1 MLLHSFELRAFH
13 CQNRAFQQRWSPNP
27 LAMNADSKE
36 FLQRLVETPSPS
48 GYEHNVQK
56 LVRDRIRPWSDE
68 VRTDVMGNVFGI
80 RNPAGSPR
88 IMLAGHC
95 DQIGF
100 IVNHITDDG
109 FLHLDPIGG
118 VDPVV
123 ATSQRVSIMTRAG
136 LVPGGIGRKAIHL
149 MDDEDKK
156 KVPKIHDL
164 YIDIGA
170 TSKEDTLKLVSIG
183 DAGIF
188 LQPYIELA
196 NNRAVS
202 MAFDNKMGTWIVT
215 ETLRLLH
222 GQTFDACVIGV
233 STVQEEIGLRGAT
246 ASAFS
251 SEAQV
256 GIALDVAHA
265 TDTPGIEKKRAGD
278 FYVGKGPMIYRGA
291 NINPRVFELLV
302 SAAETENMPY
312 QVASAARGTGTD
324 ANPMQLSR
332 GGMAT
337 GLLSVPL
344 RYMHTPNE
352 LLSLDDLENTA
363 RLLAAFCANLKK
375 DQDFTP

>member
-1 MLLHSFELRAFH
+1 MNEESKDFLR
-13 CQNRAFQQRWSPNP
+13 Q
-27 LAMNADSKE
+27 
-36 FLQRLVETPSPS
+36 LVETPSPS
-48 GYEHNVQK
+48 GYEYDVQK
-56 LVRDRIRPWSDE
+56 LVRERIRPWCDS
-68 VRTDVMGNVFGI
+68 VRTDVMGNVFGV
-80 RNPAGSPR
+80 RQSEGRPR
-88 IMLAGHC
+88 VMLAGHC

-100 IVNHITDDG
+100 IVNYITDDG
-109 FLHLDPIGG
+109 FLYFEPIGG

-123 ATSQRVSIMTRAG
+123 ATSQRLSIMTRQG
-136 LVPGGIGRKAIHL
+136 PVPGVIGRKAIHL

-170 TSKEDTLKLVSIG
+170 TSKADALKLVAVG

-188 LQPYIELA
+188 LQPYLELA
-196 NNRAVS
+196 NDRAVS

-215 ETLRLLH
+215 ETLRLLKDRE
-222 GQTFDACVIGV
+222 FAACVIGV

-251 SEAQV
+251 SEADV
-256 GIALDVAHA
+256 GIALDVGHA

-278 FYVGKGPMIYRGA
+278 LQVGGGPMIFRGA
-291 NINPRVFELLV
+291 NINPRVFDLLIMT
-302 SAAETENMPY
+302 AEEEEIPY
-312 QVASAARGTGTD
+312 QVVSAARGTGTD
-324 ANPMQLSR
+324 ANAMQLSR

-352 LLSLDDLENTA
+352 LLSLVDLENTA
-363 RLLAAFCANLKK
+363 LLLAAFCARLTE
-375 DQDFTP
+375 DDDFTP

>member
-1 MLLHSFELRAFH
+1 
-13 CQNRAFQQRWSPNP
+13 
-27 LAMNADSKE
+27 MNADSKD
-36 FLQRLVETPSPS
+36 FLKQLVETPSPS
-48 GYEHNVQK
+48 GYEHDVQK
-56 LVRDRIRPWSDE
+56 LVRERIRPWCDS
-68 VRTDVMGNVFGI
+68 VRTDVMGNVFGV
-80 RNPAGSPR
+80 RNPKGEPR

-100 IVNHITDDG
+100 LVQYITEEG
-109 FLHLDPIGG
+109 FIHFEAIGG

-123 ATSQRVSIMTRAG
+123 ATSQRVSIMTRNG
-136 LVPGGIGRKAIHL
+136 LIPGVIGRKAIHL
-149 MDDEDKK
+149 MDEDDRK
-156 KVPKIHDL
+156 KVPKMHDL

-170 TSKEDTLKLVSIG
+170 TSKEDARKLLSIG

-196 NNRAVS
+196 NERAVA

-222 GQTFDACVIGV
+222 ERKFDACVVGV

-251 SEAQV
+251 SEADV
-256 GIALDVAHA
+256 GIALDVAHG
-265 TDTPGIEKKRAGD
+265 TDTPGIEKKKAGE
-278 FYVGKGPMIYRGA
+278 FHVGKGPMIFRGA
-291 NINPRVFELLV
+291 NINPRVFDLLV
-302 SAAETENMPY
+302 ASAEEEKIPY

-352 LLSLDDLENTA
+352 LLSLADLEDTA
-363 RLLAAFCANLKK
+363 RLLAAFCARLNTNH
-375 DQDFTP
+375 DFTP

>member
-1 MLLHSFELRAFH
+1 
-13 CQNRAFQQRWSPNP
+13 
-27 LAMNADSKE
+27 MNDDSKN
-36 FLQRLVETPSPS
+36 FLKLLVETPSPS
-48 GYEHNVQK
+48 GYEHDVQK
-56 LVRDRIRPWSDE
+56 LVRERIRAWCDS
-68 VRTDVMGNVFGI
+68 VRTDVMGNVFGV
-80 RNPAGSPR
+80 RNAAGKPR

-100 IVNHITDDG
+100 IVNHITDEG
-109 FLHLDPIGG
+109 FFYFEPIGG

-123 ATSQRVSIMTRAG
+123 ATSQRLCIMTQHG
-136 LVPGGIGRKAIHL
+136 PIPGVIGRKAIHL

-156 KVPKIHDL
+156 KVPKIYDL
-164 YIDIGA
+164 YVDIGA
-170 TSKEDTLKLVSIG
+170 TSKADALKLVSIG

-188 LQPYIELA
+188 LQPYLELA
-196 NNRAVS
+196 NERAVS

-215 ETLRLLH
+215 ETLRLLKERD
-222 GQTFDACVIGV
+222 FPACVIGV

-251 SEAQV
+251 SEADV
-256 GIALDVAHA
+256 GIALDVAHG
-265 TDTPGIEKKRAGD
+265 TDTPGIEKKRVGD
-278 FYVGKGPMIYRGA
+278 FEVGGGPMIYRGA

-302 SAAETENMPY
+302 AAAEKEKIPY

-352 LLSLDDLENTA
+352 LLSLVDLENTA
-363 RLLAAFCANLKK
+363 RLLAAFCADLEQG
-375 DQDFTP
+375 QDFTP

>member
-1 MLLHSFELRAFH
+1 
-13 CQNRAFQQRWSPNP
+13 
-27 LAMNADSKE
+27 MNADSKD
-36 FLQRLVETPSPS
+36 FLKQLVETPSPS
-48 GYEHNVQK
+48 GYEHEVQK
-56 LVRDRIRPWSDE
+56 LVRERIRPWCDE

-80 RNPAGSPR
+80 RNPGGKPR

-100 IVNHITDDG
+100 IVQYITKEG
-109 FLHLDPIGG
+109 FLHLEPIGG

-123 ATSQRVSIMTRAG
+123 ATAQRVSIMTQRG
-136 LVPGGIGRKAIHL
+136 LVAGVIGRKAIHL
-149 MDDEDKK
+149 MDDEDRK
-156 KVPKIHDL
+156 KVPKIHEL
-164 YIDIGA
+164 YVDIGA
-170 TSKEDTLKLVSIG
+170 TSEEDVRKRVSIG
-183 DAGIF
+183 DAGVF

-196 NNRAVS
+196 NERVVS

-222 GQTFDACVIGV
+222 GREFSACVIGV

-251 SEAQV
+251 SEADV
-256 GIALDVAHA
+256 GIALDVAHG
-265 TDTPGIEKKRAGD
+265 TDTPGIDKRKAGD
-278 FYVGKGPMIYRGA
+278 FHVGKGPMIYRGA
-291 NINPRVFELLV
+291 NVNPRVFDLLV
-302 SAAETENMPY
+302 AAAEEEKIPC

-324 ANPMQLSR
+324 ANVMQLSR

-352 LLSLDDLENTA
+352 LLSLSDLEATA
-363 RLLAAFCANLKK
+363 RLLAAFCAKLAA

>member
-1 MLLHSFELRAFH
+1 
-13 CQNRAFQQRWSPNP
+13 
-27 LAMNADSKE
+27 MNSESKD
-36 FLQRLVETPSPS
+36 FLKRLVETPSPS
-48 GYEHNVQK
+48 GYEHDVQK
-56 LVRDRIRPWSDE
+56 LVRERIRPWCDS

-80 RNPAGSPR
+80 RNAEGRPR
-88 IMLAGHC
+88 VMLAGHC

-100 IVNHITDDG
+100 IIQYITDDG
-109 FLHLDPIGG
+109 FLHVEPIGG

-123 ATSQRVSIMTRAG
+123 ATSQRVSIMTRNG
-136 LVPGGIGRKAIHL
+136 QVPGVVGRKAIHL
-149 MDDEDKK
+149 MDEDDKK
-156 KVPKIHDL
+156 KVPKIFDL

-170 TSKEDTLKLVSIG
+170 RNKEEALKLVAFG
-183 DAGIF
+183 DAGVF
-188 LQPYIELA
+188 VQPYVELA
-196 NNRAVS
+196 NERAVS

-215 ETLRLLH
+215 EVLRLLH
-222 GQTFDACVIGV
+222 GQQFAACVVGV

-246 ASAFS
+246 TSAFS
-251 SEAQV
+251 SEADV
-256 GIALDVAHA
+256 GIALDVAHG

-278 FYVGKGPMIYRGA
+278 FKVGGGPMIARGA

-302 SAAETENMPY
+302 ATAEAEGIPVQVSSAP
-312 QVASAARGTGTD
+312 RGTGTD

-352 LLSLDDLENTA
+352 LLALDDLENTA
-363 RLLAAFCANLKK
+363 RLLAAFCARLAK

>member
-1 MLLHSFELRAFH
+1 M
-13 CQNRAFQQRWSPNP
+13 NP
-27 LAMNADSKE
+27 DSKD
-36 FLQRLVETPSPS
+36 FLKLLVETPSPS

-56 LVRDRIRPWSDE
+56 LVRDRIAPWCES
-68 VRTDVMGNVFGI
+68 VRTDVMGNVFGV
-80 RNPAGSPR
+80 RNPEGKPR
-88 IMLAGHC
+88 VMLAGHC

-100 IVNHITDDG
+100 IVQYITDDG
-109 FLHLDPIGG
+109 FLHIEPIGG

-123 ATSQRVSIMTRAG
+123 ATSQRVSIMTRNGMVAG
-136 LVPGGIGRKAIHL
+136 VIGRKAIHL

-164 YIDIGA
+164 YVDIGA
-170 TSKEDTLKLVSIG
+170 ENKYDALKYVAFG

-196 NNRAVS
+196 NNRAVA

-215 ETLRLLH
+215 EVLRLLRE
-222 GQTFDACVIGV
+222 QTFEACVIGV
-233 STVQEEIGLRGAT
+233 STVQEEIGLRGAYT
-246 ASAFS
+246 SAFS
-251 SEAQV
+251 SEADV
-256 GIALDVAHA
+256 GIALDVAHG

-278 FYVGKGPMIYRGA
+278 FRVGSGPMISRGA

-302 SAAETENMPY
+302 ATAEAEGIPF

-324 ANPMQLSR
+324 ANAMQLSR

-363 RLLAAFCANLKK
+363 RLLAAFCARLQKN
-375 DQDFTP
+375 QDFTP

>member
-1 MLLHSFELRAFH
+1 
-13 CQNRAFQQRWSPNP
+13 
-27 LAMNADSKE
+27 MNASSKD
-36 FLQRLVETPSPS
+36 FLKQLVQTPSPS
-48 GYEHNVQK
+48 GYEHEVQK
-56 LVRDRIRPWSDE
+56 LVRERIRPWCDR
-68 VRTDVMGNVFGI
+68 VHTDVMGNVFGI
-80 RNPAGSPR
+80 RNPTGKPR

-100 IVNHITDDG
+100 ILQYITDEG
-109 FLHLDPIGG
+109 FLHFEPIGG

-123 ATSQRVSIMTRAG
+123 ATSQRVSIMTKDG
-136 LVPGGIGRKAIHL
+136 LVPGVIGRKAIHL
-149 MDDEDKK
+149 MDEDDRK
-156 KVPKIHDL
+156 KVPKMHEL

-170 TSKEDTLKLVSIG
+170 TSKEDARKLVAIG
-183 DAGIF
+183 DAGVF
-188 LQPYIELA
+188 LQPYLELA
-196 NNRAVS
+196 NERAVS

-222 GQTFDACVIGV
+222 ERTHSACIIGV
-233 STVQEEIGLRGAT
+233 STVQEEIGLRGAI

-251 SEAQV
+251 SEADV
-256 GIALDVAHA
+256 GIALDVAHG
-265 TDTPGIEKKRAGD
+265 TDTPGIEKKKTGD
-278 FYVGKGPMIYRGA
+278 FHVGRGPMIYRGA

-302 SAAETENMPY
+302 AAAEEEKIAY

-352 LLSLDDLENTA
+352 LLSLQDLEDTS
-363 RLLAAFCANLKK
+363 RLLAAFCARLAKE
-375 DQDFTP
+375 QDFTP

>member
-1 MLLHSFELRAFH
+1 
-13 CQNRAFQQRWSPNP
+13 
-27 LAMNADSKE
+27 MNSDSKD
-36 FLQRLVETPSPS
+36 FLRQLVETPSPS
-48 GYEHNVQK
+48 GYEHNVQR
-56 LVRDRIRPWSDE
+56 LVRERIRPWCDE

-80 RNPAGSPR
+80 RNPNGKPR

-100 IVNHITDDG
+100 IVNYVTDEG
-109 FLHLDPIGG
+109 FLHIDPIGG

-123 ATSQRVSIMTRAG
+123 ATSQRVIIMTKNG
-136 LVPGGIGRKAIHL
+136 FVPGVVGRKAIHL

-156 KVPKIHDL
+156 KVPKIYDV
-164 YIDIGA
+164 YVDIGA
-170 TSKEDTLKLVSIG
+170 RGKDEALKLLAYG
-183 DAGIF
+183 DAGVFI
-188 LQPYIELA
+188 QRYVELA
-196 NNRAVS
+196 NERAVS

-215 ETLRLLH
+215 EVLRLLH
-222 GQTFDACVIGV
+222 GGEIGSCVIGV
-233 STVQEEIGLRGAT
+233 STVQEEIGLRGAV

-265 TDTPGIEKKRAGD
+265 TDTPGIEKKKAGD
-278 FYVGKGPMIYRGA
+278 FHVGKGPMVSRGA
-291 NINPRVFELLV
+291 NINPRVFDLLMQT
-302 SAAETENMPY
+302 AEEEKIPV

-324 ANPMQLSR
+324 ANVMQISR

-352 LLSLDDLENTA
+352 LLALDDLENTA
-363 RLLAAFCANLKK
+363 RLLAAFCAKLGE
-375 DQDFTP
+375 DHDFTP

>member
-1 MLLHSFELRAFH
+1 MKD
-13 CQNRAFQQRWSPNP
+13 
-27 LAMNADSKE
+27 DSKE
-36 FLQRLVETPSPS
+36 FLKRLVETPSPS
-48 GYEHNVQK
+48 GYEHDVQK
-56 LVRDRIRPWSDE
+56 LVRERINPWCDS

-80 RNPAGSPR
+80 RNRQGAPR

-100 IVNHITDDG
+100 IVNHITEEG
-109 FLHLDPIGG
+109 FLYFEPIGG

-123 ATSQRVSIMTRAG
+123 ATSQRLSIMTGKG
-136 LVPGGIGRKAIHL
+136 LIPGVIGRKAIHL
-149 MDDEDKK
+149 MDEEDKK

-170 TSKEDTLKLVSIG
+170 TSKDDALERVAVG

-196 NNRAVS
+196 NERAVA

-215 ETLRLLH
+215 ETLRLLKDRE
-222 GQTFDACVIGV
+222 FPACVIGV

-251 SEAQV
+251 SEADV
-256 GIALDVAHA
+256 GIALDVAHG
-265 TDTPGIEKKRAGD
+265 TDTPGIEKKRTGD
-278 FYVGKGPMIYRGA
+278 FKVGAGPMIYRGA
-291 NINPRVFELLV
+291 NINPRVFELLLT
-302 SAAETENMPY
+302 AAEKEKIPY

-352 LLSLDDLENTA
+352 LLSLVDLQNTA
-363 RLLAAFCANLKK
+363 RLLAAFCRRLKP

>member
-1 MLLHSFELRAFH
+1 
-13 CQNRAFQQRWSPNP
+13 
-27 LAMNADSKE
+27 MNADSKD
-36 FLQRLVETPSPS
+36 FLKQLVETPSPS
-48 GYEHNVQK
+48 GYEHEVQK
-56 LVRDRIRPWSDE
+56 LVRERIRPWCDE

-80 RNPAGSPR
+80 RNPGGKPR

-100 IVNHITDDG
+100 IVQYITKEG
-109 FLHLDPIGG
+109 FLHLEPIGG

-123 ATSQRVSIMTRAG
+123 ATAQRVSIMTQRG
-136 LVPGGIGRKAIHL
+136 LVAGVIGRKAIHL
-149 MDDEDKK
+149 MDDEDRK
-156 KVPKIHDL
+156 KVPKIHEL
-164 YIDIGA
+164 YVDIGA
-170 TSKEDTLKLVSIG
+170 TSEEDARKRVSIG
-183 DAGIF
+183 DAGVF

-196 NNRAVS
+196 NERVVS

-222 GQTFDACVIGV
+222 GREFSACVIGV

-251 SEAQV
+251 SEADV
-256 GIALDVAHA
+256 GIALDVAHG
-265 TDTPGIEKKRAGD
+265 TDTPGIDKRKAGD
-278 FYVGKGPMIYRGA
+278 FHVGKGPMIYRGA
-291 NINPRVFELLV
+291 NVNPRVFDLLV
-302 SAAETENMPY
+302 AAAEEEKIPC

-324 ANPMQLSR
+324 ANVMQLSR

-352 LLSLDDLENTA
+352 LLSLSDLEATA
-363 RLLAAFCANLKK
+363 RLLAAFCAKLAA

>member
-1 MLLHSFELRAFH
+1 MD
-13 CQNRAFQQRWSPNP
+13 
-27 LAMNADSKE
+27 ADSKN
-36 FLQRLVETPSPS
+36 FLKQLVETPSPS
-48 GYEHNVQK
+48 GYEHDVQK
-56 LVRDRIRPWSDE
+56 LVRDRIRPWCDE
-68 VRTDVMGNVFGI
+68 VRTDVMGNVFGV
-80 RNPAGSPR
+80 RNPEGKPR

-100 IVNHITDDG
+100 IVNHVTDDG
-109 FLHLDPIGG
+109 FLHLEPIGG

-123 ATSQRVSIMTRAG
+123 ATSQRVSIMTRSG
-136 LVPGGIGRKAIHL
+136 LVPGAIGRKAIHL
-149 MDDEDKK
+149 MDEEDKK

-170 TSKEDTLKLVSIG
+170 TSKADALTLVAIG

-196 NNRAVS
+196 NDRAIC

-215 ETLRLLH
+215 ETLRLLKARQLD
-222 GQTFDACVIGV
+222 GCVIGV

-251 SEAQV
+251 SEAHV
-256 GIALDVAHA
+256 GIALDVAHG

-278 FYVGKGPMIYRGA
+278 FHVDKGPMISRGA

-302 SAAETENMPY
+302 AAAEEEKIPY

-324 ANPMQLSR
+324 ANVMQLSR

-352 LLSLDDLENTA
+352 LLSLTDLENTA
-363 RLLAAFCANLKK
+363 RLLASFCARLKA
-375 DQDFTP
+375 DDDFTP

>member
-1 MLLHSFELRAFH
+1 
-13 CQNRAFQQRWSPNP
+13 
-27 LAMNADSKE
+27 MNADSKD
-36 FLQRLVETPSPS
+36 FLKQLVETPSPS
-48 GYEHNVQK
+48 GYEHEVQK
-56 LVRDRIRPWSDE
+56 LVRARIRPWCDS
-68 VRTDVMGNVFGI
+68 VRTDVMGNVFGV
-80 RNPAGSPR
+80 RNPKGRPR

-100 IVNHITDDG
+100 IVQYITEEG
-109 FLHLDPIGG
+109 FLHLEPVGG

-123 ATSQRVSIMTRAG
+123 ATSQRVAIMTRNG
-136 LVPGGIGRKAIHL
+136 LVPGVVGRKAIHL
-149 MDDEDKK
+149 MDEEDRK
-156 KVPKIHDL
+156 KVPKMHEL
-164 YIDIGA
+164 YLDIGA
-170 TSKEDTLKLVSIG
+170 ASGKEARKLVAIG
-183 DAGIF
+183 DAGVF

-196 NNRAVS
+196 NERAVA

-222 GQTFDACVIGV
+222 RRKITACIIGV

-246 ASAFS
+246 ASAFA
-251 SEAQV
+251 SEAEV
-256 GIALDVAHA
+256 GIALDVAHG
-265 TDTPGIEKKRAGD
+265 TDTPGIDKRKAGD
-278 FYVGKGPMIYRGA
+278 FHVGKGPMIYRGA
-291 NINPRVFELLV
+291 NINPRVFDLLV
-302 SAAETENMPY
+302 AAAEAEKIPY

-352 LLSLDDLENTA
+352 LLSLGDLENTA
-363 RLLAAFCANLKK
+363 RLLAAFCARLRK

>member
-1 MLLHSFELRAFH
+1 
-13 CQNRAFQQRWSPNP
+13 
-27 LAMNADSKE
+27 MNEKSKD
-36 FLQRLVETPSPS
+36 FLKQLVQTPSPS
-48 GYEHNVQK
+48 GYEHEVQK
-56 LVRDRIRPWSDE
+56 LVRERIKPWCDS
-68 VRTDVMGNVFGI
+68 VHTDVMGNVFGI
-80 RNPAGSPR
+80 RNPTGKPR

-100 IVNHITDDG
+100 ILQYITDDG
-109 FLHLDPIGG
+109 FLHFEPIGG

-123 ATSQRVSIMTRAG
+123 ATSQRVSIMGRDG
-136 LVPGGIGRKAIHL
+136 LVPGVIGRKAIHL
-149 MDDEDKK
+149 MDEDDRK
-156 KVPKIHDL
+156 KVPKMHEL

-170 TSKEDTLKLVSIG
+170 TSKEDACKLVAIG

-188 LQPYIELA
+188 LQPYLELA
-196 NNRAVS
+196 NERAVS

-222 GQTFDACVIGV
+222 ERTHGACIVGV
-233 STVQEEIGLRGAT
+233 STVQEEIGLRGAI

-251 SEAQV
+251 SEADV
-256 GIALDVAHA
+256 GIALDVAHG
-265 TDTPGIEKKRAGD
+265 TDTPGIEKKKTGD
-278 FYVGKGPMIYRGA
+278 FHVGGGPMIYRGA

-302 SAAETENMPY
+302 AAAEEEKIAY

-352 LLSLDDLENTA
+352 LLSLQDLEDTA
-363 RLLAAFCANLKK
+363 RLLAAFCARLGKE
-375 DQDFTP
+375 QDFTP